1 MISGQWV
8 GSCSAIRKKEIED
21 KGNPG
26 GKEGGTPYLEWLA
39 KLGSI
44 VGVLLAEWLVQIRR
58 WSSATPFCPCSSTI
72 SITNTYQPDPFLLCF
87 RNILEIDKDHGLS
100 YGTKWWLLCIIC
112 DHQINRCPKSSQEI
126 KRHPS
131 CASSSPVCLLAPLLG
146 ERILFVMD
154 ESQSALPGFCLVW
167 NL

>member
-26 GKEGGTPYLEWLA
+26 GRRGGLLIWSDWPN
-39 KLGSI
+39 I
-44 VGVLLAEWLVQIRR
+44 VGVLLGEWLVQIRR
-58 WSSATPFCPCSSTI
+58 WSPATPFCPCSSTI
-72 SITNTYQPDPFLLCF
+72 SITSTYQPDPFLLCF